1 MNLFPLSN
9 SQSELTAEINTFVQF
24 ALEDCSDYI
33 RSSLEL
39 LGQSVNP
46 LSSAAFI
53 FTAAGNTRRIK
64 SEHPSIL
71 VRSLR
76 SRFRALSFQ
85 STRRRSIGRRYPP
98 QATGRLYETT
108 YSRSPF
114 GSRLFPAGVSRC
126 LEEDGEQYYRG
137 VSVKSFGLTQFC
149 QPSIS
154 PS

>member
-1 MNLFPLSN
+1 MNLFSLSN

-46 LSSAAFI
+46 LSPAAFI

-64 SEHPSIL
+64 SEHPSVL

-76 SRFRALSFQ
+76 SRFRALSF
-85 STRRRSIGRRYPP
+85 SKHKTS
-98 QATGRLYETT
+98 LYWT
-108 YSRSPF
+108 
-114 GSRLFPAGVSRC
+114 
-126 LEEDGEQYYRG
+126 
-137 VSVKSFGLTQFC
+137 
-149 QPSIS
+149 SIS
-154 PS
+154 TSGYGETV